1 MGSGVFKYAVLI
13 QVAVSMQRRHRPS
26 CDEIAFRCGAELGMQ
41 RAGDIGH
48 RGLNLANHLGTL
60 AFEPLSY
67 VVRRLCNQ
75 LLEKVPGDVLA
86 QTKLLGENGIAFGA
100 FDHVQKA
107 ETRELRPRLLATE

>member
-1 MGSGVFKYAVLI
+1 ML
-13 QVAVSMQRRHRPS
+13 RRHGPF
-26 CDEIAFRCGAELGMQ
+26 CDEIAFRCGAEFGMQ

-75 LLEKVPGDVLA
+75 LLEKVPGDVLS
-86 QTKLLGENGIAFGA
+86 QTELFGENGIAFGT

-107 ETRELRPRLLATE
+107 EA